1 VYLQNNKDFEKT
13 LNQFL
18 TGDLPKT
25 EIKVTIVE
33 TQDEVKKKDDAKMI
47 DTGAGLESKSAFRDS
62 PHDIKSYVLDEFKD
76 ILFPK

>member
-1 VYLQNNKDFEKT
+1 MYLQNNKDFEKT

-25 EIKVTIVE
+25 EIKVTFVE

-47 DTGAGLESKSAFRDS
+47 DTGAG
-62 PHDIKSYVLDEFKD
+62 
-76 ILFPK
+76 

>member
-1 VYLQNNKDFEKT
+1 MQSDKKVEEPASEKLNVQDKEHVKNIYEMFGEQHDRQFISKVYLQNNKDFEKT

-33 TQDEVKKKDDAKMI
+33 T
-47 DTGAGLESKSAFRDS
+47 
-62 PHDIKSYVLDEFKD
+62 
-76 ILFPK
+76 